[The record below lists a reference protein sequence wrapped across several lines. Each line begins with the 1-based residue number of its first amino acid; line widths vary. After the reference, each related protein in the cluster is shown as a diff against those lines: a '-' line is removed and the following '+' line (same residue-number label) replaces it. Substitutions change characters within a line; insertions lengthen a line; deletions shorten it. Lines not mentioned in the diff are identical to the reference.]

1 VVLGRASSTEGW
13 IAKDVVARPHSA
25 NRDGS
30 ATLATV
36 DEQRIADLI
45 RVCQREAAAAIA
57 EGNPPFGCVITD
69 AQLRVVAHAHN
80 TGLSDRDPTAHAE
93 MNALRQL
100 AKRLGTGRLEG
111 HVSFANASSCSMCT
125 SALIK
130 AGITRFYYGAPPE
143 PIMDPW
149 LPMEEVA
156 ARSRHTIE
164 LHGPI
169 LGDECA
175 AQIAGGRDRLRGAG
189 S

>member
-1 VVLGRASSTEGW
+1 M
-13 IAKDVVARPHSA
+13 
-25 NRDGS
+25 N
-30 ATLATV
+30 
-36 DEQRIADLI
+36 DEAIADLI
-45 RVCQREAAAAIA
+45 RASQREAALAVA

-69 AQLRVVAHAHN
+69 LGLHVVARAHN
-80 TGLSDRDPTAHAE
+80 TELSAADPTAHAE

-100 AKRLGTGRLEG
+100 ARRLGTGRLEG
-111 HVSFANASSCSMCT
+111 YVSFANASSCSMCA

-143 PIMDPW
+143 SLMDPW

-156 ARSRHTIE
+156 ARSRRPIE

-175 AQIAGGRDRLRGAG
+175 AQIAAGRDLLHGAG